1 MRYLTRFYGYKAD
14 CICTRI
20 AHDFPAAAQLYSEAI
35 EKNPLEPTLWCNRAY
50 ARMKLEEFG
59 YALTDASTYLAQA
72 CSNAYLI
79 IFQVKQYRWILNM
92 LKHTTGKSSS
102 TLINGFF

>member
-1 MRYLTRFYGYKAD
+1 MRYLTRIYGYKAD

-59 YALTDASTYLAQA
+59 YALTDASTYPEPAQA
-72 CSNAYLI
+72 CNKYLSHNISGQAISLDPKYAKAY
-79 IFQVKQYRWILNM
+79 YR
-92 LKHTTGKSSS
+92 
-102 TLINGFF
+102 